1 MAENRFSRRTL
12 LKSGAV
18 LATAGALAFE
28 LEHNFGA
35 KHVLTSLSSGLQ
47 DTISWPT
54 NQLLPTF
61 SQPTSLDVATIIGLP
76 EDQQLLFSAFQG
88 LVNRHKPEI
97 YLLQE
102 DEEGRLT
109 WLEELGIPYRFL
121 SSPWELFAIHPGVA
135 RSIVLYDLALPDT
148 INVASTMASLTN
160 SLVCSE
166 SLANAAIEATG
177 LLVSTSFVDRFSD
190 KIEAY
195 KWAVNSLLPQCT
207 KRALVGLLPML
218 PSSTPPVELVP
229 YFGEVFPLS
238 TPQDNLAPNV
248 VNAYFRD
255 FATAIKAFTF
265 SLSPQIPEEL
275 DLFNE
280 ILFHYDPMSI
290 YLGWFPGGSE
300 GGEVSGVS
308 LLSEHQVPVCA
319 SDDFVNM
326 SVTSGVQATIT
337 PPPLPPAPFLQNKI
351 YVTLTFTEGD
361 NLEYCEHHMRV
372 LFNDSTRGSIPLN
385 WSISPLLFDCAPML
399 MSYYYSNATSNDCF
413 VGGPSGSGYMFPSSW
428 PSNLIESYVNA
439 TANYLSK
446 TGLSCL
452 YTLNHPQGIPLDI
465 PANVAGAYANIPNL
479 NGILNDW
486 TSNPTFNIASGTL
499 PIVSGQLASTPSE
512 LTNFLTESKNNFS
525 GNSPIFVS
533 LGALSW
539 NLTPS
544 QIAPILLGLDSSIY
558 SVVRADHFFSLIRQ
572 AKGLPPP

>member
-18 LATAGALAFE
+18 LATVGTLAFE
-28 LEHNFGA
+28 LEHKLVG
-35 KHVLTSLSSGLQ
+35 KHLLTSLSSGLQ
-47 DTISWPT
+47 DTISWPP

-109 WLEELGIPYRFL
+109 WLEEMGIPYRFL

-148 INVASTMASLTN
+148 INVASTMASITN

-177 LLVSTSFVDRFSD
+177 LLISTSFVDRFSD
-190 KIEAY
+190 KFEAY
-195 KWAVNSLLPQCT
+195 KWAINSLLPQCT

-218 PSSTPPVELVP
+218 PMSTPPVELVP
-229 YFGEVFPLS
+229 YFGEVFPQY
-238 TPQDNLAPNV
+238 TPQENLEPNV

-275 DLFNE
+275 ELFNE
-280 ILFHYDPMSI
+280 ILFHFDPMSA
-290 YLGWFPGGSE
+290 YLGWFPNGAN
-300 GGEVSGVS
+300 GGEVSGVT
-308 LLSEHQVPVCA
+308 LLSEHQLPVCA

-326 SVTSGVQATIT
+326 SVTSGLRATIT
-337 PPPLPPAPFLQNKI
+337 SPPLPPVPLLQNKI

-372 LFNDSTRGSIPLN
+372 LFDDPSRGSTPLN
-385 WSISPLLFDCAPML
+385 WSISPLLFDCAPIL
-399 MSYYYSNATSNDCF
+399 MNYYYSNASSNDCF
-413 VGGPSGSGYMFPSSW
+413 IGGPSGSGYMFPSCW
-428 PSNLIESYVNA
+428 PSNLIEAYINA
-439 TANYLSK
+439 TADYMAK
-446 TGLSCL
+446 TGLTCIYS
-452 YTLNHPQGIPLDI
+452 LNHPQGTALDM
-465 PANVAGAYANIPNL
+465 PTNVASAYATIPNL

-486 TSNPTFNIASGTL
+486 TSNPTVEIASGTL
-499 PIVSGQLASTPSE
+499 PIVSGQLASTPTE
-512 LTNFLTESKNNFS
+512 LTNFLNGAKNNFS
-525 GNSPIFVS
+525 GNGPIFLS

-544 QIAPILLGLDSSIY
+544 EVVPILLGLDSSIY
-558 SVVRADHFFSLIRQ
+558 SVVRVDHFFSLI
-572 AKGLPPP
+572 